1 MGVLPDIFYFIG
13 KERCRFYRYVNHK
26 VINWRL
32 ANVYF
37 NFSYYAP
44 LPGAAV
50 AIGGVLVYSVIDDLL
65 KMVSGGDKKKKKA

>member
-1 MGVLPDIFYFIG
+1 MLHPP
-13 KERCRFYRYVNHK
+13 
-26 VINWRL
+26 L
-32 ANVYF
+32 
-37 NFSYYAP
+37 SYYAP